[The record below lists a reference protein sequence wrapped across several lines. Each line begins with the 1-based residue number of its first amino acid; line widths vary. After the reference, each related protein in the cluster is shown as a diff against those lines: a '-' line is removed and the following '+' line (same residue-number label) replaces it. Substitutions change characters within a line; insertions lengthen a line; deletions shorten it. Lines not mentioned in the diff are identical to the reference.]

1 MHLKWL
7 SFSCIFSGVL
17 ILTSW
22 VCGESITAS
31 NLTVANRQSQN
42 GQNNTMNDSIAVE
55 KITFY
60 SERSGNAEVYIMNAD
75 GSGLKRL
82 TTNSALDNGAAI
94 SPDGS
99 KIAFSSTRDGN
110 YEIYVMN
117 TDGSNQQRLTNT
129 PYNEVHADWSPDG
142 SKIAYA
148 LFIDP
153 SYEDGDIY
161 VMDADGSNKQQLTSD
176 PAKDMRPIWSSD
188 GSKIIF
194 NSTKDGNHEI
204 YTMNAYG
211 SNQQR
216 ITNTEVDE
224 LFPCYSPDMTKIVYA
239 LVNFQTIKAEV
250 HVMNADGT
258 GDTALTNTGG
268 INEDAIWSPDG
279 KEIVFQSDRDGNF
292 EVYIMAANG
301 SNPRRL
307 TNHPSW
313 DGFPDWGVVRV
324 PLKKYLGQTPPD
336 SIPIRFP
343 PSSLLSDGVWWWHGS
358 PVFSPEGTEMY
369 FVKYIDATDKMEM
382 YYMEIDQN
390 GEWTSPQTP
399 SFASD
404 SLDNSPV
411 FADDGNR
418 LLFTSNR
425 EGVTRIYQVS
435 RTDSGWSEPQSVDM
449 DYQSLP
455 GRLGWF
461 FSMTRDETIYFEIF
475 DSTDQNI
482 YRSGLVNGRYST
494 FEKLP
499 DMINSTYG
507 DLRPYIDPDE
517 QYLIFAS
524 NRPGGFG
531 SFDLYIS
538 YKNPDGSW
546 STAQNLGN
554 RINGTQAEDM
564 AFVTPEGKYFFFT
577 TTKSGDLGPNP
588 YWVDASLLCRSGDA
602 DNSGSID
609 VSDVIYLINY
619 LFRGGPAPIPSI
631 AGDCNNDN
639 NVSVSDVVYL
649 INYLLKGGPKPE
661 C

>member
-279 KEIVFQSDRDGNF
+279 KEIVFQSDRDGNY
-292 EVYIMAANG
+292 EVYKMAADG

-307 TNHPSW
+307 TNHSSW
-313 DGFPDWGVVRV
+313 DGYPDWGVVHE
-324 PLKKYLGQTPPD
+324 PMNKYLGQTPPD
-336 SIPIRFP
+336 SIPKIFAPGMVSTTEGAEYACAFTPDGTEFYFTRYDEATSTNNIWVTKLSYYNQWTNPAFASFTQGYSYNIEPSISPDGQKLFFISARPAGAP
-343 PSSLLSDGVWWWHGS
+343 PSIWYVEWIDTGWSAPQVVEELLSGVGKMGPS
-358 PVFSPEGTEMY
+358 VAANGNLY
-369 FVKYIDATDKMEM
+369 FCQHE
-382 YYMEIDQN
+382 
-390 GEWTSPQTP
+390 
-399 SFASD
+399 
-404 SLDNSPV
+404 
-411 FADDGNR
+411 GNR
-418 LLFTSNR
+418 IQIYMSRNSNGVYETPVKLGDEINGFYIAGHPFIAPEENYLLFDACPNCPTS
-425 EGVTRIYQVS
+425 E
-435 RTDSGWSEPQSVDM
+435 QS
-449 DYQSLP
+449 Y
-455 GRLGWF
+455 
-461 FSMTRDETIYFEIF
+461 
-475 DSTDQNI
+475 
-482 YRSGLVNGRYST
+482 
-494 FEKLP
+494 
-499 DMINSTYG
+499 
-507 DLRPYIDPDE
+507 
-517 QYLIFAS
+517 
-524 NRPGGFG
+524 
-531 SFDLYIS
+531 LYIS
-538 YKNPDGSW
+538 FKRLDDGWYPAIKLNNLVNATDFQLCASVTPDG
-546 STAQNLGN
+546 
-554 RINGTQAEDM
+554 
-564 AFVTPEGKYFFFT
+564 KYLFFDR
-577 TTKSGDLGPNP
+577 GQDL
-588 YWVDASLLCRSGDA
+588 YWVDAEALCVSGDA

-609 VSDVIYLINY
+609 ISDVIYLINY
-619 LFRGGPAPIPSI
+619 IFKSGPVPVSLIL
-631 AGDCNNDN
+631 GDCNNDEE
-639 NVSVSDVVYL
+639 VTICDVVYL
-649 INYLLKGGPKPE
+649 INYLFKGGPPPI